1 MTTQRIKFVIQYK
14 YNECGGSDMENLK
27 NNIDHY
33 MKLKGIK
40 MYSHLLVKIAL
51 ELGIKRQEAYKFA
64 DKEKSNFSKM
74 LKGERPLK
82 YDFII
87 PLEKIFGISLA
98 RLLYADA
105 YKLPVE
111 KENVPFNKGFR
122 YYAYL
127 DEPELYKNEF
137 DVLLANDG
145 KSILT
150 QTDEFGKTFLD
161 YVVEYHSVN
170 GVRYLHNEYG
180 IKLKW
185 YHNQFEFRK
194 DKGITWIHF
203 ENCIEFAR
211 LVASMNDVEL
221 FNDIFDSYN
230 MFFTNGHYATEDCI
244 FCQGDYL
251 EIMLDNDDL
260 FRSIFEIKPYELKLG
275 NCGRRKRQV
284 DSITY
289 YFINP
294 IINNCLRYALN
305 HLEKYKRRAIE
316 LLKFG
321 INHNRRIASEITFDE
336 YYICDELGGLK
347 RFRDEDCYDIVIFVD
362 VEVND
367 DEIRSL
373 IKQLLEFNKWR

>member
-1 MTTQRIKFVIQYK
+1 M
-14 YNECGGSDMENLK
+14 GNLK

-40 MYSHLLVKIAL
+40 MYSHLLVDIAHEL
-51 ELGIKRQEAYKFA
+51 EIKGQEAYKFA
-64 DKEKSNFSKM
+64 EKEKANFSKM
-74 LKGERPLK
+74 LKEERPLK

-98 RLLYADA
+98 RLLYENA

-127 DEPELYKNEF
+127 DDPSLYKNEF

-150 QTDEFGKTFLD
+150 QSDEFGKTFLD

-170 GVRYLHNEYG
+170 GVRYLHDVYG

-185 YHNQFEFRK
+185 WHNQFEFRK
-194 DKGITWIHF
+194 SKGITWIQF
-203 ENCIEFAR
+203 ENCVEFAR
-211 LVASMNDVEL
+211 LVASINDAEL

-230 MFFTNGHYATEDCI
+230 MFFTNGHYATENCI
-244 FCQGDYL
+244 FCQSEYL
-251 EIMLDNDDL
+251 EIILDDDNL
-260 FRSIFEIKPYELKLG
+260 FHSIFQIKLYELELNG
-275 NCGRRKRQV
+275 INRRKRQA
-284 DSITY
+284 DSIT
-289 YFINP
+289 FHSINP

-305 HLEKYKRRAIE
+305 HLDKYKQRAVDI
-316 LLKFG
+316 LKFG
-321 INHNRRIASEITFDE
+321 IDHNRRIADKIDFNE
-336 YYICDELGGLK
+336 YYICNELGGLK
-347 RFRDEDCYDIVIFVD
+347 NFGNENFYDIVIFVD
-362 VEVND
+362 AEVND
-367 DEIRSL
+367 DEIKAL
-373 IKQLLEFNKWR
+373 INQLPKFNRLWS

>member
-1 MTTQRIKFVIQYK
+1 
-14 YNECGGSDMENLK
+14 MENLK
-27 NNIDHY
+27 SNIDHY
-33 MKLKGIK
+33 MELKGIR
-40 MYSHLLVKIAL
+40 MYSHLLVDIAH
-51 ELGIKRQEAYKFA
+51 ELGIKGQEAYEFA

-98 RLLYADA
+98 RLLYEDA

-127 DEPELYKNEF
+127 DDPKLYKDEF

-145 KSILT
+145 NSILT

-170 GVRYLHNEYG
+170 GVRYLHDEYG

-185 YHNQFEFRK
+185 YDNQFEFWK

-211 LVASMNDVEL
+211 LVASMNNVEL

-230 MFFTNGHYATEDCI
+230 MFFTNGHYATENCI
-244 FCQGDYL
+244 FCQGEYL

-260 FRSIFEIKPYELKLG
+260 FNSIFEIKPYELKLG
-275 NCGRRKRQV
+275 NIGKRKKQV

-289 YFINP
+289 RSINP
-294 IINNCLRYALN
+294 IINNCLRYALE
-305 HLEKYKRRAIE
+305 HLDKYKHRTIDI
-316 LLKFG
+316 LKFG
-321 INHNRRIASEITFDE
+321 IQHNTKIISEVGADT
-336 YYICDELGGLK
+336 YCICNELGG
-347 RFRDEDCYDIVIFVD
+347 VIDSGRTDWFSCDVNNIAVYVD
-362 VEVND
+362 MEVND
-367 DEIRSL
+367 DEINAL
-373 IKQLLEFNKWR
+373 IEQLPKFKKRY

>member
-1 MTTQRIKFVIQYK
+1 MK
-14 YNECGGSDMENLK
+14 NLK
-27 NNIDHY
+27 SNIDHY

-40 MYSHLLVKIAL
+40 KYSHLLADIAK
-51 ELGIKRQEAYKFA
+51 ELGIKGQEAYKFA
-64 DKEKSNFSKM
+64 DREKSNFSKM

-98 RLLYADA
+98 RLLYEDA

-127 DEPELYKNEF
+127 DDLKLYKDEF
-137 DVLLANDG
+137 DILLANVG

-161 YVVEYHSVN
+161 YVVEYSSVN
-170 GVRYLHNEYG
+170 GVRYLHDEYG

-185 YHNQFEFRK
+185 YHNQFEFKK
-194 DKGITWIHF
+194 DKGVTWIDF
-203 ENCIEFAR
+203 ENSIEFAR

-221 FNDIFDSYN
+221 FNDIYDSYN
-230 MFFTNGHYATEDCI
+230 MFFTNGHYATEKCI
-244 FCQGDYL
+244 FCQGEYL

-260 FRSIFEIKPYELKLG
+260 FHSIFEKKSYELKLG
-275 NCGRRKRQV
+275 SIGRRKKQV

-289 YFINP
+289 HSINP
-294 IINNCLRYALN
+294 IINNCLRYALK
-305 HLEKYKRRAIE
+305 HLDKYKHRAIDILE
-316 LLKFG
+316 FG
-321 INHNRRIASEITFDE
+321 INHNGKIANEIAFDD
-336 YYICDELGGLK
+336 YYICNELGGLK
-347 RFRDEDCYDIVIFVD
+347 NFRNQDCYDIYDIVISVD

-373 IKQLLEFNKWR
+373 INQLPKFNKPR